1 MRMIRAMLA
10 ASGLALAALS
20 GCTSYYLMPPVVQST
35 PNSIE
40 SKEHWDLAM
49 AGVAAKNEEQT
60 RAGLKQLTSDARTT
74 PLASND
80 REYWMIRL
88 QKVSY
93 AIDMNDWQL
102 AGEELQSLRWRYGR
116 M

>member
-1 MRMIRAMLA
+1 MIRAMLA

-20 GCTSYYLMPPVVQST
+20 GCTSYNAMAPVVQTT
-35 PNSIE
+35 PTSIE
-40 SKEHWDLAM
+40 SKEHWDNAM
-49 AGVAAKNEEQT
+49 AGVAAKSEEQT

-74 PLASND
+74 PLTGND
-80 REYWMIRL
+80 REYWLLRL

-93 AIDMNDWQL
+93 AIDLNDWKL